1 MGEGKLIDEAVDLLR
16 SFDVDEG
23 RMNERSAMTLLAL
36 LQLKQGDLW
45 NDATNPMLG
54 TRAIMDWIRDEFGVE
69 YKPNTRET
77 IRRSTLHQFVIAGIV
92 EENADE
98 PDRSQNSPKWNYR
111 VTDDALKAIRNY
123 GGTNF
128 KSDIEAFLSEHE
140 SYRSLA
146 EERRNMPKTPVTLP
160 SGVDIRLSPKG
171 QSLLI
176 KAIVEEMLP
185 RFAPGSQVLYI
196 DDTDHQHGVVDTA
209 MMDELGI
216 SLPARG
222 KAPDVIVWDADCE
235 WLFLMEA
242 ASTHGPVDV
251 TRKVELHELF
261 ADQWDKVVLVSCFPK
276 RKVMQRYLAQ
286 LAWETEAWCADTPDH
301 MIHLNGSRFMGPY
314 AE

>member
-36 LQLKQGDLW
+36 LQLKQGDSW
-45 NDATNPMLG
+45 KDATNPMLG

-98 PDRSQNSPKWNYR
+98 PDRSQNSLKWDYR

-128 KSDIEAFLSEHE
+128 ESDIEAFLSEHE

-146 EERRNMPKTPVTLP
+146 EERRNMPKTPVTVP
-160 SGVDIRLSPKG
+160 PGVDVRLSSKG

-176 KAIVEEMLP
+176 KAMAEEMLP
-185 RFAPGSQVLYI
+185 RFAPGSQVLHI
-196 DDTDHQHGVVDTA
+196 DDTDHQHGAVDVA

-216 SLPARG
+216 SLPACGEGSGCDRVGCRPRMVVPAGGHQHARSRG
-222 KAPDVIVWDADCE
+222 RDSKGGAA
-235 WLFLMEA
+235 EA
-242 ASTHGPVDV
+242 CSRTNEARWYGSPV
-251 TRKVELHELF
+251 
-261 ADQWDKVVLVSCFPK
+261 
-276 RKVMQRYLAQ
+276 
-286 LAWETEAWCADTPDH
+286 
-301 MIHLNGSRFMGPY
+301 SRT
-314 AE
+314 ARLCNAT